1 MMSGGLYTIILA
13 AGSAERFGS
22 PKQLAEFKGS
32 TLVARSVGLANQ
44 VTAGRA
50 VLVTGA
56 NWQKVVA
63 DCVPMDGFVVRNE
76 HYRDGMGSSLAAG
89 VRTVE
94 SVADAVLVLLC
105 DQALITVAHLEELIQ
120 LSRNSPSSIIA
131 SRYGGIYGVPA
142 IFPARYFG
150 ELTDLDGDQGAR
162 KVIRKYESTLIGVDF
177 EDAAADV
184 DTPADLARI
193 TT

>member
-1 MMSGGLYTIILA
+1 M
-13 AGSAERFGS
+13 
-22 PKQLAEFKGS
+22 
-32 TLVARSVGLANQ
+32 
-44 VTAGRA
+44 TAGRA

-56 NWQKVVA
+56 NWQEVVA

-120 LSRNSPSSIIA
+120 FSQNSPSSIVEA
-131 SRYGGIYGVPA
+131 DMA
-142 IFPARYFG
+142 
-150 ELTDLDGDQGAR
+150 
-162 KVIRKYESTLIGVDF
+162 ESTVF
-177 EDAAADV
+177 PRSFR
-184 DTPADLARI
+184 PAVLAN
-193 TT
+193 